1 MFDLCSINENI
12 VDVLDLCL
20 RDCAE
25 PDWIQLFHAS
35 RCLGIAVNG
44 WAVFSAYKRENSM
57 YKRENPMT
65 EREYLQDYFADE
77 YYAESLPCGFSVEGY
92 DRFADLCVDLRH
104 EIDSIAGLL
113 VIRMK
118 RSGLGDLYP
127 TVIALAKGLC
137 EQILR
142 AIQCDLIDGCEE
154 DALRESF
161 IKDTLKRISPDA
173 FIGSRIEDLTKKEE
187 TL

>member
-1 MFDLCSINENI
+1 MFDSCSINENI
-12 VDVLDLCL
+12 VDVLDFCL

-25 PDWIQLFHAS
+25 PDWIRLFDAS

-44 WAVFSAYKRENSM
+44 WAVFTAYKRE
-57 YKRENPMT
+57 EPMT
-65 EREYLQDYFADE
+65 EREFLQDYFADE
-77 YYAESLPCGFSVEGY
+77 RYAESIPCGFFVEDY
-92 DRFADLCVDLRH
+92 DRFVDLCWDLRH
-104 EIDSIAGLL
+104 EIDSIAGSL

-118 RSGLGDLYP
+118 RSGFGYMYP

-142 AIQCDLIDGCEE
+142 KIQCDLVDGSEE
-154 DALRESF
+154 DALREFF
-161 IKDTLKRISPDA
+161 IKDTLERISPDA
-173 FIGSRIEDLTKKEE
+173 FTNSRIKDLTEKEK

>member
-1 MFDLCSINENI
+1 MFDSCSINENI

-25 PDWIQLFHAS
+25 PDWIRLFAAS

-44 WAVFSAYKRENSM
+44 WAVFSVYKRE
-57 YKRENPMT
+57 EPMT

-77 YYAESLPCGFSVEGY
+77 YYAKSLPCGFFIEDY
-92 DRFADLCVDLRH
+92 DRFVDLCLELRH

-113 VIRMK
+113 IIRME
-118 RSGLGDLYP
+118 RSGLGHMYP
-127 TVIALAKGLC
+127 TVIELAKGLC

-142 AIQCDLIDGCEE
+142 AIQCDLIDESEE

-161 IKDTLKRISPDA
+161 IKDTLERISPDA
-173 FIGSRIEDLTKKEE
+173 FIGSCIEDLTVKEKKQ
-187 TL
+187 

>member
-1 MFDLCSINENI
+1 MFDSCSINENI
-12 VDVLDLCL
+12 VDVLDFCL

-25 PDWIQLFHAS
+25 DDWIQLFDAS

-44 WAVFSAYKRENSM
+44 WAVFSVYKRE
-57 YKRENPMT
+57 EPMT

-77 YYAESLPCGFSVEGY
+77 YYAESLPCGFFIEGY
-92 DRFADLCVDLRH
+92 DRFADLCWDLRH

-113 VIRMK
+113 IIRMK
-118 RSGLGDLYP
+118 RSGFGHMYP
-127 TVIALAKGLC
+127 TVIELAKGLC

-142 AIQCDLIDGCEE
+142 MIQCDLDDESEE

-161 IKDTLKRISPDA
+161 IKDTLKRVSPDA
-173 FIGSRIEDLTKKEE
+173 FLFSRIKDLTKKEKTHE
-187 TL
+187 

>member
-1 MFDLCSINENI
+1 MFDSCSINENI

-25 PDWIQLFHAS
+25 PDWIRLFDAS

-44 WAVFSAYKRENSM
+44 WAVYSV

-77 YYAESLPCGFSVEGY
+77 YYAESLPCGFFIEGY
-92 DRFADLCVDLRH
+92 DRFADLCWDLRH

-118 RSGLGDLYP
+118 RSGVGDLYP

-142 AIQCDLIDGCEE
+142 AIQCDLIDGYEE

-161 IKDTLKRISPDA
+161 IKDTLERISPDA
-173 FIGSRIEDLTKKEE
+173 FIGSRIEDLTEKEKKHE
-187 TL
+187 

>member
-1 MFDLCSINENI
+1 MFDSCSVNGNI

-25 PDWIQLFHAS
+25 LDWIQLFDAS

-44 WAVFSAYKRENSM
+44 WAVFSVYKRE
-57 YKRENPMT
+57 EPMT

-77 YYAESLPCGFSVEGY
+77 YYAESLPCGFSVDGY
-92 DRFADLCVDLRH
+92 DRFIDLCWDLRH

-113 VIRMK
+113 ILRMK
-118 RSGLGDLYP
+118 RSGVGDLYP

-142 AIQCDLIDGCEE
+142 AIQCDLSDESEE

-161 IKDTLKRISPDA
+161 IKSTLRRIIPDA
-173 FIGSRIEDLTKKEE
+173 FIDSRIKELAE
-187 TL
+187 NSRLDVAEPND

>member
-1 MFDLCSINENI
+1 MFDSCSVNENI

-25 PDWIQLFHAS
+25 PDWIRLFDAS

-44 WAVFSAYKRENSM
+44 WAVFSAF
-57 YKRENPMT
+57 KRENPMT
-65 EREYLQDYFADE
+65 EREFLQDYFADE
-77 YYAESLPCGFSVEGY
+77 YYAESLPCGFFIEGY
-92 DRFADLCVDLRH
+92 DRFVDLCCDLRY

-113 VIRMK
+113 IIRMK
-118 RSGLGDLYP
+118 RSGSGDLYP

-142 AIQCDLIDGCEE
+142 AIQCDLIDECEE

-161 IKDTLKRISPDA
+161 IKDTLERISPDA
-173 FIGSRIEDLTKKEE
+173 FIGSRIEDLTEKEKTHE
-187 TL
+187 

>member
-1 MFDLCSINENI
+1 MFGSCSINEDI

-25 PDWIQLFHAS
+25 PDWIKLFVAS
-35 RCLGIAVNG
+35 RCLGIAING
-44 WAVFSAYKRENSM
+44 WAIFSV

-77 YYAESLPCGFSVEGY
+77 YYAESLPCDFVIEDYDHFS
-92 DRFADLCVDLRH
+92 DLCCDLRR

-113 VIRMK
+113 IVRMK

-127 TVIALAKGLC
+127 TVIELAKGLY

-142 AIQCDLIDGCEE
+142 AIQCDLIDGYKE

-161 IKDTLKRISPDA
+161 IKDTLVRIRPYA
-173 FIGSRIEDLTKKEE
+173 FSNSNIEDLTGKEKKQ
-187 TL
+187 

>member
-1 MFDLCSINENI
+1 MFDSCSINENI
-12 VDVLDLCL
+12 VDVLDFCL

-25 PDWIQLFHAS
+25 PDWIQLFDAS

-44 WAVFSAYKRENSM
+44 WAVFSVYKRE
-57 YKRENPMT
+57 KPMT

-77 YYAESLPCGFSVEGY
+77 YYAESLPCGFFVEGY
-92 DRFADLCVDLRH
+92 DRFADLCCDLSH

-118 RSGLGDLYP
+118 RSGSGYLYP

-142 AIQCDLIDGCEE
+142 AIQCDLIDESEE

-161 IKDTLKRISPDA
+161 IKDTLERISPDA
-173 FIGSRIEDLTKKEE
+173 FIGSRIEDLTEKEKTHE
-187 TL
+187 

>member
-1 MFDLCSINENI
+1 MFDSCSINENI

-25 PDWIQLFHAS
+25 PDWIRLFDAS

-44 WAVFSAYKRENSM
+44 WAVYSV

-77 YYAESLPCGFSVEGY
+77 YYAESLPCGFFIEGY
-92 DRFADLCVDLRH
+92 DRFVDLCCDLRY

-113 VIRMK
+113 LIRMK
-118 RSGLGDLYP
+118 RSGVGDLYP

-142 AIQCDLIDGCEE
+142 AIQCDLIDGYEE

-161 IKDTLKRISPDA
+161 IKDTLERISPDA
-173 FIGSRIEDLTKKEE
+173 FIGSRIEDLTEKEKKHE
-187 TL
+187 

>member
-1 MFDLCSINENI
+1 MFDSCGINENI

-25 PDWIQLFHAS
+25 PEWIQLFDAS

-44 WAVFSAYKRENSM
+44 WAVFSAYKREIT
-57 YKRENPMT
+57 MT

-77 YYAESLPCGFSVEGY
+77 YYAESIPRDFFIEGY
-92 DRFADLCVDLRH
+92 DHFSDLCRDLRR

-113 VIRMK
+113 IIRMK
-118 RSGLGDLYP
+118 RSGFGHMYP
-127 TVIALAKGLC
+127 TVIELAKGLC
-137 EQILR
+137 EKILR
-142 AIQCDLIDGCEE
+142 DIQCDLIEESEE

-161 IKDTLKRISPDA
+161 IKDTLERISPDA
-173 FIGSRIEDLTKKEE
+173 FLNSRIKDLTEKEE
-187 TL
+187 THE

>member
-1 MFDLCSINENI
+1 MFDSCSINENI
-12 VDVLDLCL
+12 VDVLDFCL

-25 PDWIQLFHAS
+25 PDWILLFDAS

-44 WAVFSAYKRENSM
+44 WAVFTAYKRE
-57 YKRENPMT
+57 EPMT
-65 EREYLQDYFADE
+65 EREFLQDYFADE
-77 YYAESLPCGFSVEGY
+77 CYAESIPCGFFVEDY
-92 DRFADLCVDLRH
+92 DRVVDLCCDLRH

-118 RSGLGDLYP
+118 RSGFGYMYP

-142 AIQCDLIDGCEE
+142 KIQCDLVDGSEE
-154 DALRESF
+154 DALREFF
-161 IKDTLKRISPDA
+161 IKDTLERISPDA
-173 FIGSRIEDLTKKEE
+173 FINSRIKDLTEKEK